1 MQATAALC
9 KLAALCALPY
19 VCQVGVLVATLQLD
33 ARLLIQAFDLGFCDA
48 FMPAETY
55 EECEAAAKH
64 AAAEKVSDGCAR
76 QGRASHCCVNH
87 GKQLMSHA
95 PVV

>member
-1 MQATAALC
+1 MRCLV
-9 KLAALCALPY
+9 
-19 VCQVGVLVATLQLD
+19 VCQVGLLVATLQLD

-76 QGRASHCCVNH
+76 QGYASHCCVKPLQAA
-87 GKQLMSHA
+87 GVA
-95 PVV
+95 CPVV